1 MTEYYI
7 RMQKIKQRSL
17 GVEHSVF
24 EPATH
29 DKKAIRHLSSMQN
42 IIQESKK
49 KDEYNKEKQKVKVLF
64 NSNPY
69 KSRKLIIDL
78 PHESDLEET
87 REED

>member
-1 MTEYYI
+1 M
-7 RMQKIKQRSL
+7 
-17 GVEHSVF
+17 EHSVF

-29 DKKAIRHLSSMQN
+29 DKRAIRHLSSMQN
-42 IIQESKK
+42 IIQESTKQ
-49 KDEYNKEKQKVKVLF
+49 DEYNKEKQKVKVLF

-78 PHESDLEET
+78 PQESDLEET

>member
-1 MTEYYI
+1 M
-7 RMQKIKQRSL
+7 
-17 GVEHSVF
+17 EHSVF

-42 IIQESKK
+42 IIQENKK
-49 KDEYNKEKQKVKVLF
+49 QEEYNKEKQKFKALF

-78 PHESDLEET
+78 QQESDEDES